1 MVTTPEVKALAE
13 FAGKRESK
21 EELNGV
27 LFDGSHNQ
35 VVATD
40 TKIMIAITTDI
51 IGEGSSIL
59 PREIAEALG
68 KGRARSFELETNA
81 GYAIATDIKSF
92 KSYAGRINGNYPA
105 YEKIFAK
112 NLEVLTLSKSEKL
125 WVELLKTFEGI
136 RPEWEKVFKALIKA
150 FPDFVWELGKECESD
165 NPIIFV
171 YTQGATDKVR
181 IAMMS
186 IDWAD

>member
-1 MVTTPEVKALAE
+1 MVDTSTFKLHAE
-13 FAGKRESK
+13 FAGKREAK
-21 EELNGV
+21 EELNGI
-27 LFDGSHNQ
+27 LFDATNSKL
-35 VVATD
+35 VAAN
-40 TKIMIAITTDI
+40 TKIMVAINEDI
-51 IGEGSSIL
+51 VGEGSATL

-81 GYAIATDIKSF
+81 GYAIATDTKSF